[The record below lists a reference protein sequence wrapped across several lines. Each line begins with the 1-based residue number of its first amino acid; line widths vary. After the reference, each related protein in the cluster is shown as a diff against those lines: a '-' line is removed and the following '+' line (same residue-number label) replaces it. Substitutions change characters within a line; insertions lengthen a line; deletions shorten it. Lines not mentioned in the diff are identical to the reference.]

1 MGSSATSPSSSISIT
16 RDGDWYVARDEETGV
31 TSQGETRAEALANLS
46 EAIDLYNEPI
56 DEEDVSEPD
65 APWF

>member
-31 TSQGETRAEALANLS
+31 TSQGEARAEALANLS

-56 DEEDVSEPD
+56 DEEDISESD